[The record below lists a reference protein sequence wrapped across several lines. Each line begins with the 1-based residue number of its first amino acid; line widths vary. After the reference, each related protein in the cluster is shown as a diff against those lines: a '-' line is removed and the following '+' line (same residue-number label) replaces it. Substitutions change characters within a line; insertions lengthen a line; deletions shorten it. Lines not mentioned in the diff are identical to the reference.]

1 MTIYNQ
7 AECFIFN
14 SGRNKSEK
22 LNLMGSITVQ
32 LASCLFFLVSVAL
45 PMLNKHLFFLF
56 GQIQISQTGG
66 QLYGDTSPMVSVLWF

>member
-1 MTIYNQ
+1 
-7 AECFIFN
+7 
-14 SGRNKSEK
+14 
-22 LNLMGSITVQ
+22 MGSITVQ